1 MAQYIFSDRRR
12 NKKSWRWVEFSL
24 WFGIF
29 VYFTFLYFAWVN
41 SKDFKALFES
51 SNFMIFSFLLFVLL
65 VYFPSKRSMR
75 LQKNASTV
83 IDTSRKGMHY
93 KDFQQNKLLAW
104 RDIDE
109 CRIVLDI
116 HPASGIYPREF
127 IFKHSKG
134 RIHITNDP
142 AAHKLE
148 GALELL
154 AELHEKLPEL
164 KESFVSFRNFCPY
177 CSKEKEGKKIQCS
190 CGNKVTF
197 VHKLLRPHYL
207 MNTELIFVV
216 MATFILGGIYLPIGL
231 ALLTLFLL
239 TPYLLMRKR
248 RFNDINTQLEE
259 LRRSADS
266 VKTEQQKG
274 DSEGSKNTSGTESE
288 TPSSDDETSF
298 PDDETTSPVS
308 EPSSSEKDTSSA
320 VDTAPARESHTP
332 AV

>member
-41 SKDFKALFES
+41 SKNFKALFES

-93 KDFQQNKLLAW
+93 KDFQQKKLLAW

-109 CRIVLDI
+109 CRVVLDI

-142 AAHKLE
+142 AAHRLE

-154 AELHEKLPEL
+154 AELREKLPDL
-164 KESFVSFRNFCPY
+164 KESFVSFKNFCPY

-190 CGNKVTF
+190 CGNKVAF

-248 RFNDINTQLEE
+248 RFKDINAQLEE
-259 LRRSADS
+259 LRRSLDS

-274 DSEGSKNTSGTESE
+274 DSEGSKDTSGTESE
-288 TPSSDDETSF
+288 TPSSG
-298 PDDETTSPVS
+298 DETTSPVS
-308 EPSSSEKDTSSA
+308 EPSSSERDTSS
-320 VDTAPARESHTP
+320 TEETTPARESHTP
-332 AV
+332 A

>member
-12 NKKSWRWVEFSL
+12 DKKSWRWVEFSL

-41 SKDFKALFES
+41 AKNFKALFES

-75 LQKNASTV
+75 LQKNASIV

-93 KDFQQNKLLAW
+93 KDFQQKKLLAW

-109 CRIVLDI
+109 GRVVLDL

-134 RIHITNDP
+134 KIQITNDP
-142 AAHKLE
+142 AAHRLE

-154 AELHEKLPEL
+154 AELREKLPEL

-177 CSKEKEGKKIQCS
+177 CSKEKEGKKAQCD
-190 CGNKVTF
+190 CGNRVTF

-231 ALLTLFLL
+231 FLLALFLL

-248 RFNDINTQLEE
+248 RFRDINTQMEE
-259 LRRSADS
+259 LRRSLDK
-266 VKTEQQKG
+266 VKTEHQKG
-274 DSEGSKNTSGTESE
+274 DSELLTESE
-288 TPSSDDETSF
+288 AASSGDKTASPDDNAPSSVNEHSA
-298 PDDETTSPVS
+298 S
-308 EPSSSEKDTSSA
+308 EKDISSSEET
-320 VDTAPARESHTP
+320 TPARESHTP